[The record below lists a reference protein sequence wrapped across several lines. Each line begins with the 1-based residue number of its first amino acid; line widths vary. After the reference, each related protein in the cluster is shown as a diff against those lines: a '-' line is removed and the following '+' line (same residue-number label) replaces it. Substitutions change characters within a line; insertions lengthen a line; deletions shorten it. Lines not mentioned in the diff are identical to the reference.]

1 MRRAA
6 RIAVIGGGIGGLTA
20 ARALRQRGLEP
31 TVYEAAPELKE
42 IGAGVALQPNAMK
55 ALRSLDLEAP
65 VRAVGWESEYH
76 VVRDGRTGRVLTRT
90 PQRGYLERRFGASG
104 CTVHRAD
111 LLDILAAAVPAG
123 SVQLG
128 ARCVSVQA
136 NAAGASA
143 RFADGTGIEA
153 DVIVGADGIHSAVRA
168 SLIGPDAPRFT
179 GKVCWRLLVPAD
191 AVKDNASSDYT
202 LWIGPHGSVMVYPV
216 RRGELI
222 NVVAHCDNDTW
233 TEESWT
239 RECDR
244 SEVLANYTG
253 WHESLRRLFA
263 ASERH
268 YKWAL
273 FERDPLPSWTSGRAT
288 LLGDA
293 AHPMLPYLGQG
304 AGQAIEDSCVLAT
317 ALSVLPDDLG
327 AALQL
332 YERSRLP
339 RTTRVV
345 LGARTRGT
353 GDQTPSRWVALKRDV
368 LIALRSR
375 FGSDRTGRAFAWL
388 YDYDAGSVDVLARD
402 GKEAASIPAKA

>member
-20 ARALRQRGLEP
+20 ARALRQRGFEP
-31 TVYEAAPELKE
+31 KVYEAAPELKE
-42 IGAGVALQPNAMK
+42 IGAGVALHPNAMK
-55 ALRSLDLEAP
+55 ALRSLDLESQ
-65 VRAVGWESEYH
+65 VRAVAWESAYQ
-76 VVRDGRTGRVLTRT
+76 VVRDGRSGRILTKT
-90 PQRGYLERRFGASG
+90 PQGGYLERRFGAAG

-111 LLDILAAAVPAG
+111 LLDVLAAALPAG
-123 SVQLG
+123 TVQLG
-128 ARCVSVQA
+128 ARCLSVQA
-136 NAAGASA
+136 NEDGASA
-143 RFADGTGIEA
+143 RFTDGTEIEA

-179 GKVCWRLLVPAD
+179 GKVCWRLLVPVD
-191 AVKDNASSDYT
+191 AVQDGAWSNYT
-202 LWIGPHGSVMVYPV
+202 LWIGPHGSVVVYPV
-216 RRGELI
+216 RRGELV
-222 NVVAHCDNDTW
+222 NAVAHSDNDAW

-244 SEVLANYTG
+244 SEALANYAG
-253 WHESLRRLFA
+253 WHESLLRLFA

-273 FERDPLPSWTSGRAT
+273 FERDPLSSWTSGRAT

-304 AGQAIEDSCVLAT
+304 AAQAIEDGCVLA
-317 ALSVLPDDLG
+317 ASLSALPDDLG
-327 AALQL
+327 AALRL

-345 LGARTRGT
+345 LGARARGA
-353 GDQTPSRWVALKRDV
+353 GDQTPSRWAALKRDV
-368 LIALRSR
+368 LIGLRSR
-375 FGSDRTGRAFAWL
+375 FGSDRTGRGFAWL
-388 YDYDAGSVDVLARD
+388 YDYDAGSMDVLARAGQQPA
-402 GKEAASIPAKA
+402 GKPAEA

>member
-6 RIAVIGGGIGGLTA
+6 RIGIIGGGIGGLTA
-20 ARALRQRGLEP
+20 ARALRRRGFESI
-31 TVYEAAPELKE
+31 VYEAAPELKE

-55 ALRSLDLEAP
+55 ALRSLDLEDA
-65 VRAVGWESEYH
+65 VRAVAWESAYH
-76 VVRDGRTGRVLTRT
+76 VVRDGRTGRILTRT
-90 PQRGYLERRFGASG
+90 PQRGYLERRFGATG

-111 LLDILAAAVPAG
+111 LLDVLAAAVPG
-123 SVQLG
+123 ESIQLG
-128 ARCVSVQA
+128 ARCVGVDT
-136 NAAGASA
+136 NARGASA
-143 RFADGTGIEA
+143 RFADGSEIEA
-153 DVIVGADGIHSAVRA
+153 DVIIGADGIHSAVRA
-168 SLIGPDAPRFT
+168 SLIGPDAPSFT
-179 GKVCWRLLVPAD
+179 GKVCWRLLVPMD
-191 AVKDNASSDYT
+191 AVKDTVSSDYT
-202 LWIGPHGSVMVYPV
+202 LWIGSHGSVIVYPV
-216 RRGELI
+216 RRGELV

-244 SEVLANYTG
+244 SEAMANFVG
-253 WHESLRRLFA
+253 WNDGLLRLFA
-263 ASERH
+263 ATERH

-273 FERDPLPSWTSGRAT
+273 FERDPLSSWTRGHAT

-345 LGARTRGT
+345 LGARARGG
-353 GDQTPSRWVALKRDV
+353 GDQTPSRWTALKRD
-368 LIALRSR
+368 LLMMLRSR
-375 FGSDRTGRAFAWL
+375 FGSDRTGRGFAWL
-388 YDYDAGSVDVLARD
+388 YDYDAGSPDVLARAEQ
-402 GKEAASIPAKA
+402 EAAGAPVKA

>member
-6 RIAVIGGGIGGLTA
+6 RIALIGGGIGGLTA
-20 ARALRQRGLEP
+20 ARALRQRGFEP

-55 ALRSLDLEAP
+55 ALRSLDLEAA

-90 PQRGYLERRFGASG
+90 PQHGYLERRFGATG

-136 NAAGASA
+136 NADGASA
-143 RFADGTGIEA
+143 RFADGVEIEA

-168 SLIGPDAPRFT
+168 SLIGRDAPRFT
-179 GKVCWRLLVPAD
+179 GKVCWRLLVPVD
-191 AVKDNASSDYT
+191 AVKDSVSSDYT

-244 SEVLANYTG
+244 SEVLANYAG
-253 WHESLRRLFA
+253 WHESLLRLFA
-263 ASERH
+263 AGERH

-273 FERDPLPSWTSGRAT
+273 FERDPLPSWTSGPAT

-304 AGQAIEDSCVLAT
+304 AGQAIEDGCVLAT
-317 ALSVLPDDLG
+317 ALSVLPDDVG

-345 LGARTRGT
+345 LGARSRGA
-353 GDQTPSRWVALKRDV
+353 GDQTPSRWAALKRD
-368 LIALRSR
+368 LWIAMRSR
-375 FGSDRTGRAFAWL
+375 FGSDRTGRRFAWL
-388 YDYDAGSVDVLARD
+388 YDYDAGSMDVLAQA
-402 GKEAASIPAKA
+402 GQEPPGIPAKP